1 LDKRANST
9 AVYFIGDPAGFSVS
23 GVGQR
28 RIAPTGGN
36 TSYNLPGGV
45 TIVEA
50 LAFNR
55 TNNNLAFLGSS
66 NIYRSNDVLNNTP
79 TWTQISNFSTPIMH
93 VHSCIANPNR
103 LYVVTNDQKIY
114 VSNDALSA
122 NPTFAMYNLP
132 AASNNTATVTA
143 ISNNADIVYI
153 AINNRVYRSADGG
166 QNWANITYNLP
177 SANHRQILAEEYD
190 GTEELV
196 LVATN
201 NAVYYKK
208 AGQVTWTNYSTNLPS
223 RKSPT
228 DFSMYDDGSNQ
239 AVIRYA
245 SYGRS
250 IWETPFH
257 NIRATR
263 AVVAAATTNA
273 CSDATWKFADASTGN
288 IVSRVWSFTSG
299 TPSNSTDAHPTV
311 TYATTGTYNVTL
323 TVTDALGNT
332 ASTMYQA
339 IVNDLNKCDA
349 DTIPGNALSQS
360 ATTDYLL
367 MNAPLNISTN
377 TITFS
382 AWVKP
387 NGVQS
392 STTGLIMSGSNGAT
406 GIHLRNSNRLSYHW
420 NNESGS
426 YNFSGPTIPS
436 DVWSHIAVVV
446 TPSSATFYLNGVPTV
461 RNASHVAVNFNS
473 AFYIGN
479 DRGNISRTFKGLMDE
494 VCIYNRSLTTNEIR
508 EMMHLTKNPT
518 ADPNLL
524 AYYQMNEP
532 SGNLILNHAQTIHA
546 ALQGNAT
553 RNTSTAPVGGGLS
566 ERQGVASSG
575 AKNFSTV
582 GVILT
587 FPNIGTLPNG
597 DVVVTRLNV
606 PPDQKPTPTIV
617 PQNGYYIINNFG
629 TNSTF
634 ETLTSIQFDNLPNIG
649 SGYSTGQF
657 GFYKRSSVADG
668 NTWGSVADRADTF
681 VPNGQNSSLTFSTGN
696 NINSFSQFALTP
708 TYATAGND
716 AWLCSGESVGIGD
729 VPISGLTYSWS
740 PAVGLSATNISNPTA
755 SPTTTTTYTL
765 TVTETA
771 SGMTFTDD
779 VVVSIHSVPLLS
791 AASITPTPA
800 SATVCGGGSV
810 LMTASGGSAAA
821 FVELGNGA
829 SVTTG
834 NSTGSELGPNPLQN
848 YYGGSKQQ
856 MLFTAAELHAL
867 GITTGAQLSGFGV
880 NLSTAGTS
888 YALNNLKIS
897 IQHTS
902 LAALSTFVMSGW
914 TTVRNAANYTPAAG
928 WNTIPFNTNFTW
940 DGLSNLLVEITYSNN
955 NGGSGG
961 TLNTAFFGTTNFV
974 STLFYRNDSQTA
986 ATIEAYSGAPSYSYS
1001 LRNNVRF
1008 ALSGTTNY
1016 TWSPIAG
1023 LNASTGSNVT
1033 ATPSTTT
1040 TYTVSATF
1048 SGACPATASQAVTVN
1063 ANPSLSLA
1071 ASCSGGPG
1079 TGVLTPTFVAGS
1091 GGTASYNPSTL
1102 TGLSNGNYTVTVT
1115 ESPSGCTATASATI
1129 NCTVQCPDLSAAAPA
1144 ATVGSQSTCSN
1155 CNLSGGILAAPSG
1168 TCPTGSTLQYS
1179 TDGGTSWTATLPTYN
1194 QTTAM
1199 TILTRCNCNSDTN
1212 QSSPTASVTTV
1223 PGVCTPVTA
1232 TISGTATACDMVQ
1245 LTASGGASYVWNGG
1259 ASPSTAINTFSASGT
1274 YTVTVTGSNGCTAS
1288 ASQVVTVN
1296 ANPSLSLAA
1305 SCSGGPG
1312 TGVLTPTFVAGSG
1325 GTASYNPSTLTGLS
1339 NGNYT
1344 VTVTE
1349 SPSGCTATASATINC
1364 TVQCPDLSAAAP
1376 AATVSSQSTC
1386 SNCALSGGTLAAP
1399 SGTCPTGSTLQYS
1412 TDGGTSWTATLPTY
1426 NQTTAMT
1433 ILTRCNCNSDTNQ
1446 SSPTA
1451 SVTTVPGVCTPVTAT
1466 ISGTATACDMVQ
1478 LTASGGAS
1486 YVWNGGASP
1495 STAINTFSASGTY
1508 TVTVTG
1514 SNGCTASASQV
1525 VTVNANPSLSL
1536 AASCSGG
1543 PGTGVLTPTFVAGS
1557 GGTASYNPSTLTGL
1571 SNGNYTVTVT
1581 ESPSGCTA
1589 TASATINCTVQCP
1602 DLSAAAPA
1610 ATVSSQSTCSNCNL
1624 SGGILAA
1631 PSGTCPTGSTLQ
1643 YSTDGGTSW
1652 TATLPTYNQ
1661 TTAMTILTRCNCN
1674 SDTNQSSPTASVTTV
1689 PGVCTP
1695 VTATISGTAT
1705 ACDMV
1710 QLTAS
1715 GGASYV
1721 WNGGASPSTAINTFS
1736 ASGTYTVTVTG
1747 SNGCT
1752 ASASQVVTVNAN
1764 PTANITGPSSV
1775 CEGNTLTLTASGGA
1789 SYSWSGPGGFAAAT
1803 AAMSRTGMTAAM
1815 AGAYTVTVTN
1825 ASGCTTSASRT
1836 VAVNALPAA
1845 TAGSNSPVC
1854 TGATINLT
1862 ASGGVTYAWSGP
1874 GFSSSLQ
1881 NPSRGSATLAMA
1893 GTYTVTVTGASGC
1906 TATASTT
1913 VAVNSCGAVLNVVSY
1928 SIGKENGTSNGSI
1941 TLNVAGGTPCTGNTY
1956 NYAWS
1961 GPSSGSATGGSSFV
1975 ISPLATGWYIITITD
1990 CVGNSKVVSYFVPL
2004 ATRGRTK
2011 SEGIPFD
2018 GLTAYPNPTSD
2029 LSTIKFTSWSN
2040 ERMYLG
2046 VYSMDGR
2053 EVAVLFDGIAE
2064 EEADYELPLS
2074 VSDLAAGVY
2083 NVLLASQSGRQET
2096 LRLVISK

>member
-1 LDKRANST
+1 MQRNTAANSHILYATTRTAAPEFYRSTDFGETWTLITSGISAPVVLPLQSGSRVAVTSADANVVYFAMVASGGIVYKSTDGGLNFVQTKAGGSPYLTFYADDINDSGQGDYNFCIGVDNVDANKIWLQSHNTWYSNNSGSTWSMLTHWASKVHTDMHQVGQSPYNSNHLYSCNDGGVWLSTDGGNNWTPKNDGLFAYEITDHSGKGSPTRKDFITIGTQDNGRLYADSTGWYTIGGGDDYTKRELDKRANST

-23 GVGQR
+23 GVGER

-177 SANHRQILAEEYD
+177 SANHRRILAEEYD

-196 LVATN
+196 LVATS

-273 CSDATWKFADASTGN
+273 CSDATWKFADASTGD
-288 IVSRVWSFTSG
+288 IASRVWSFTSG

-311 TYATTGTYNVTL
+311 TYAATGTYNVTL

-387 NGVQS
+387 NGMQS

-546 ALQGNAT
+546 TLQGNAT

-582 GVILT
+582 GVILA
-587 FPNIGTLPNG
+587 FPNTGTLPNG

-668 NTWGSVADRADTF
+668 NTWGSVAERADTF
-681 VPNGQNSSLTFSTGN
+681 VPNVQNSSLTFSTGN
-696 NINSFSQFALTP
+696 NINNFSQFALTP

-729 VPISGLTYSWS
+729 VPMSGLTYSWS
-740 PAVGLSATNISNPTA
+740 PAAGLSATNISNPTA

-810 LMTASGGSAAA
+810 LMTASGGSAPA

-834 NSTGSELGPNPLQN
+834 NSVGSELGPNPLQN

-888 YALNNLKIS
+888 YALNDLKIS

-902 LAALSTFVMSGW
+902 LATLSTFVMSGW
-914 TTVRNAANYTPAAG
+914 TTVRNAANYTPTAG

-940 DGLSNLLVEITYSNN
+940 DGLSNLLIEITYSNN

-961 TLNTAFFGTTNFV
+961 TRNTAFFGTTNFV
-974 STLFYRNDSQTA
+974 STLFYRNDSQTS

-1023 LNASTGSNVT
+1023 LNAATGSNVT

-1048 SGACPATASQAVTVN
+1048 SGACPATASQVVTVN

-1102 TGLSNGNYTVTVT
+1102 TGLSDGNYTVTVT

-1155 CNLSGGILAAPSG
+1155 CALSGGTLAAPSG

-1212 QSSPTASVTTV
+1212 QSSPTSSVTTV

-1325 GTASYNPSTLTGLS
+1325 GTAS
-1339 NGNYT
+1339 
-1344 VTVTE
+1344 
-1349 SPSGCTATASATINC
+1349 TI
-1364 TVQCPDLSAAAP
+1364 P
-1376 AATVSSQSTC
+1376 
-1386 SNCALSGGTLAAP
+1386 AP
-1399 SGTCPTGSTLQYS
+1399 S
-1412 TDGGTSWTATLPTY
+1412 W
-1426 NQTTAMT
+1426 
-1433 ILTRCNCNSDTNQ
+1433 
-1446 SSPTA
+1446 
-1451 SVTTVPGVCTPVTAT
+1451 VCQ
-1466 ISGTATACDMVQ
+1466 M
-1478 LTASGGAS
+1478 
-1486 YVWNGGASP
+1486 
-1495 STAINTFSASGTY
+1495 AI
-1508 TVTVTG
+1508 
-1514 SNGCTASASQV
+1514 
-1525 VTVNANPSLSL
+1525 
-1536 AASCSGG
+1536 
-1543 PGTGVLTPTFVAGS
+1543 
-1557 GGTASYNPSTLTGL
+1557 
-1571 SNGNYTVTVT
+1571 
-1581 ESPSGCTA
+1581 
-1589 TASATINCTVQCP
+1589 I
-1602 DLSAAAPA
+1602 
-1610 ATVSSQSTCSNCNL
+1610 
-1624 SGGILAA
+1624 
-1631 PSGTCPTGSTLQ
+1631 
-1643 YSTDGGTSW
+1643 
-1652 TATLPTYNQ
+1652 
-1661 TTAMTILTRCNCN
+1661 R
-1674 SDTNQSSPTASVTTV
+1674 
-1689 PGVCTP
+1689 
-1695 VTATISGTAT
+1695 
-1705 ACDMV
+1705 
-1710 QLTAS
+1710 
-1715 GGASYV
+1715 
-1721 WNGGASPSTAINTFS
+1721 
-1736 ASGTYTVTVTG
+1736 
-1747 SNGCT
+1747 
-1752 ASASQVVTVNAN
+1752 
-1764 PTANITGPSSV
+1764 
-1775 CEGNTLTLTASGGA
+1775 
-1789 SYSWSGPGGFAAAT
+1789 
-1803 AAMSRTGMTAAM
+1803 
-1815 AGAYTVTVTN
+1815 
-1825 ASGCTTSASRT
+1825 
-1836 VAVNALPAA
+1836 
-1845 TAGSNSPVC
+1845 
-1854 TGATINLT
+1854 
-1862 ASGGVTYAWSGP
+1862 
-1874 GFSSSLQ
+1874 
-1881 NPSRGSATLAMA
+1881 
-1893 GTYTVTVTGASGC
+1893 
-1906 TATASTT
+1906 
-1913 VAVNSCGAVLNVVSY
+1913 
-1928 SIGKENGTSNGSI
+1928 
-1941 TLNVAGGTPCTGNTY
+1941 
-1956 NYAWS
+1956 
-1961 GPSSGSATGGSSFV
+1961 
-1975 ISPLATGWYIITITD
+1975 
-1990 CVGNSKVVSYFVPL
+1990 
-2004 ATRGRTK
+2004 
-2011 SEGIPFD
+2011 
-2018 GLTAYPNPTSD
+2018 
-2029 LSTIKFTSWSN
+2029 
-2040 ERMYLG
+2040 
-2046 VYSMDGR
+2046 
-2053 EVAVLFDGIAE
+2053 
-2064 EEADYELPLS
+2064 
-2074 VSDLAAGVY
+2074 
-2083 NVLLASQSGRQET
+2083 
-2096 LRLVISK
+2096 